1 MISIAMPAYNRAHLL
16 PRSIK
21 SVLDQEYQQWELL
34 IVDDGSTDNTDEVVS
49 GFLKDPRIKY
59 IKKENTGAAH
69 SRNVGVN
76 HAQFEWITFL
86 DSDDEAKPNWLSE
99 VSKVIEEFKPRIVSC
114 GNDYIDSE
122 GELTHIYLPD
132 ANKEIFSDIKYNVLS
147 GTFFLKRADFIKI
160 GGYDA
165 VLKSGQHTEL
175 SFRII
180 PYIVSTNSII
190 KDIQHSLIKVHIHK
204 GERIRTDPKMK
215 YEGVTYCLEKHKVF
229 FEARPMFKSEYL
241 GIAGYNAHLIG
252 LKKTAIH
259 YFIKSFYTKP
269 SLKRA
274 FRILLY
280 TFKPTNS

>member
-34 IVDDGSTDNTDEVVS
+34 IIDDGSTDNTDEVVS

-99 VSKVIEEFKPRIVSC
+99 VYKVMEEFNPSLIFC
-114 GNDYIDSE
+114 GNDNINSDGKLNYV
-122 GELTHIYLPD
+122 TLPIVY
-132 ANKEIFSDIKYNVLS
+132 NKIFPNVKYNMLS
-147 GTFFLKRADFIKI
+147 GMFFLKRTDFIKL
-160 GGYDA
+160 GGYDTEM
-165 VLKSGQHTEL
+165 KSGQHTEL
-175 SFRII
+175 GFRLI
-180 PYIVSTNSII
+180 PYLMSTNSII
-190 KDIQHSLIKVHIHK
+190 KDIQQSLVKVHIHE
-204 GERIRTDPKMK
+204 GARIRTNPKMK
-215 YEGVTYCLEKHKVF
+215 YAGATYCLEKHEVF
-229 FEARPMFKSEYL
+229 FKDRPTFKSQYL

-269 SLKRA
+269 SLKSA
-274 FRILLY
+274 FRILFY
-280 TFKPTNS
+280 TLKPTKS